1 MRRIATAVACSVLA
15 FTGCGTNTESA
26 PTAATDSQRVIDALC
41 MAPDAGDALQ
51 ARTIFFDRAHE
62 PLHQLAA
69 DVGDD
74 DRGIEGRLLEAK
86 QRVEADL
93 TSDVS
98 PNLAADMDGLI
109 SATADAIEANGD
121 PRPALCT

>member
-1 MRRIATAVACSVLA
+1 MRRIATTVACSVLA
-15 FTGCGTNTESA
+15 FTGCGNNTESA
-26 PTAATDSQRVIDALC
+26 PTAATDSQRIIDALC
-41 MAPDAGDALQ
+41 LARDAGDALQ

-74 DRGIEGRLLEAK
+74 DRGTEGRLLEAK

-98 PNLAADMDGLI
+98 PDLVDHLDVLITTTAA
-109 SATADAIEANGD
+109 AIEADGD
-121 PRPALCT
+121 PRPDPCT